1 MDHLMTINES
11 FHQMQRSS
19 DGNFNRKNIYALKDT
34 CFGRASGADDIY
46 VGHIPNEVDSN
57 ALANFFSQFGEIER
71 IFEGKKIPP
80 GGMKWAFISFVHP
93 EDSYR
98 CNAISLTCIG
108 F

>member
-1 MDHLMTINES
+1 MDHLMAINEP
-11 FHQMQRSS
+11 FHQRDTSHNSNFSS
-19 DGNFNRKNIYALKDT
+19 MDSYAVKDT
-34 CFGRASGADDIY
+34 SMRAPGANDVY

-57 ALANFFSQFGEIER
+57 SLAHFFSQFGEIDR

-80 GGMKWAFISFVHP
+80 GGMKWAFISYIHP

-98 CNAISLTCIG
+98 YNPTFSLNN

>member
-1 MDHLMTINES
+1 MAINET
-11 FHQMQRSS
+11 FHQRDRSRNS
-19 DGNFNRKNIYALKDT
+19 NFSSMDSYAVKDT
-34 CFGRASGADDIY
+34 SMRAPGANDVY

-57 ALANFFSQFGEIER
+57 SLANFFSQFGEIDR

-80 GGMKWAFISFVHP
+80 GGMKWAFISYVHP

-98 CNAISLTCIG
+98 YNPTFSLNS